1 MFSCYT
7 SFKLR
12 ERKGER
18 TGRTGVLD
26 GTAEVEVVVLAAAA
40 AAETVDDDGPA
51 PCPVAVAVAV
61 GPATRATGAGVTGAF
76 SFCARFDVLPK
87 PRSLPIIP
95 PPGVPGVASPFP
107 LVALAPEPLSSG
119 VVEAGAE
126 AGVAPAP
133 PLDTEGRRVGAAESS
148 FCVALVVAAGAVVSA
163 SACAR

>member
-1 MFSCYT
+1 M
-7 SFKLR
+7 
-12 ERKGER
+12 
-18 TGRTGVLD
+18 
-26 GTAEVEVVVLAAAA
+26 EVVVLVVVAA

-51 PCPVAVAVAV
+51 PCPVVVAVAV

-119 VVEAGAE
+119 VVKAGAE

-148 FCVALVVAAGAVVSA
+148 FCVALVIAAGDVVSA